1 MQIILKY
8 IILFTVLLCSVLGL
22 AQQTPGKA
30 ADSILNNSTTTYAT
44 GKVISATTQFPMEN
58 VHIVNLN
65 QVVGTITNKD
75 GAFKIKAKANDTLH
89 FSFLG
94 YKSFKV
100 KVTSDWL
107 KFQDTEIEMT
117 EAAYA
122 LEEVVIKSHNLTGY
136 LEIDV
141 KYVPNTTD
149 PGRYSIAGLPKGYE
163 AGKKGPNTIG
173 QILGAVFNPADLLYN
188 VFGKKPRQMRKLKK
202 MKEDADIR
210 DLLAAKFDRE
220 LLITLLEI
228 EKVELEEILSN
239 CNYSKIFI
247 ATANDLQ
254 ILDAINTCYEE
265 YKVLQRKKKKA

>member
-1 MQIILKY
+1 MQIIIKY
-8 IILFTVLLCSVLGL
+8 IILFTVFLCSIFGF
-22 AQQTPGKA
+22 AQEAPKKTK
-30 ADSILNNSTTTYAT
+30 DTVKTETIEYAT
-44 GKVISATTQFPMEN
+44 GKVISASTQFPMEN

-65 QVVGTITNKD
+65 QVVGTITNKE
-75 GAFKIKAKANDTLH
+75 GEFKIRAKANDTLH

-107 KFQDTEIEMT
+107 KYQDTEIELT

-202 MKEDADIR
+202 MKEDSEIR

-220 LLITLLEI
+220 LLITLLEV
-228 EKVELEEILSN
+228 EKAELEDILTN
-239 CNYSKIFI
+239 CNYSKVFI
-247 ATANDLQ
+247 ETANDLQ
-254 ILDAINTCYEE
+254 ILDAINSCYEE